1 MTDGRGFPAT
11 RHRIASARM
20 ESEGIEDMEDIDIW
34 RVWMCKKQET
44 TNPKWSRKPINF
56 FLETRVRYE
65 IYSRHY
71 NDESSNRTYHSRIYL
86 FNSE

>member
-1 MTDGRGFPAT
+1 VIADGRGFPAP
-11 RHRIASARM
+11 RHRIASARREM
-20 ESEGIEDMEDIDIW
+20 ESEDMEDIW

-71 NDESSNRTYHSRIYL
+71 NDESPNRTYHSRIYL